1 MAVLVTGGTGYIGSV
16 AVEVLRAAGERV
28 VVLDDLFR
36 GHRAA
41 LPEGVPLH
49 EGNVGDRPLLRHLL
63 SSYDFDACIHF
74 AALTYV
80 GESVEDPLRYYE
92 NNTAQTLVLLDELVR
107 AGVHQ
112 VVFSSTAATYGEPQY
127 SPLDEAHPQRPE
139 NPYGWGKLLVE
150 RALDAC
156 DQAHGMRFVALRYF
170 NAAGATVDRGED
182 HEPESHLVPN
192 VLFAALGKRDYLSV
206 FGDQYPTPDGT
217 PVRDYVHV
225 ADLGQAHALAL
236 NYLREGGSSQY
247 INLGNGQ
254 GYSVLEVIET
264 ARQVTG
270 RAIEARIEAPRAG
283 DPSFLV
289 AKADKAIEILGWQ
302 PQYGDLQSI
311 VQSAWEWHL
320 RHPDGY
326 EG

>member
-1 MAVLVTGGTGYIGSV
+1 M
-16 AVEVLRAAGERV
+16 
-28 VVLDDLFR
+28 
-36 GHRAA
+36 
-41 LPEGVPLH
+41 
-49 EGNVGDRPLLRHLL
+49 
-63 SSYDFDACIHF
+63 
-74 AALTYV
+74 

-112 VVFSSTAATYGEPQY
+112 VVFSSTAAATYGNL
-127 SPLDEAHPQRPE
+127 SIHRLTRRIRRGQRIPMAGGSCWL
-139 NPYGWGKLLVE
+139 NGRLMP
-150 RALDAC
+150 C

-170 NAAGATVDRGED
+170 NAAGATVERGED

-236 NYLREGGSSQY
+236 NYLREGGASQY

-270 RAIEARIEAPRAG
+270 RTIEARIEAPRAG

-289 AKADKAIEILGWQ
+289 AKADKAVEILGWQ
-302 PQYGDLQSI
+302 PQYGDLRSI

-320 RHPDGY
+320 RHPNGY
-326 EG
+326 EVEDDVFRQRPPTPALQSPKRAVGIGVSAPR